1 MFLES
6 LEPGVQIEGIHS
18 HDEHHHDDQEAQE
31 CHSCPHQDAQEHQE
45 EAKDRGFWRRKACY
59 QGERLLIKEFE
70 TVLTSS

>member
-45 EAKDRGFWRRKACY
+45 EAKGDFG
-59 QGERLLIKEFE
+59 GERLVIKEKGFQKHICW
-70 TVLTSS
+70 V